1 MYAYKEMK
9 IAKRNNNKKKKNN
22 NKFVRYPPAPQ
33 CVCVCVKQA
42 VERSERRL
50 GFLFLWQL
58 LLLFLAQCGRWRVG
72 VAWWFG
78 VCSMHG

>member
-9 IAKRNNNKKKKNN
+9 IAKRNNKKTITNLYVIPRHRN
-22 NKFVRYPPAPQ
+22 V

-72 VAWWFG
+72 VAWWLAY
-78 VCSMHG
+78 VVWHG

>member
-9 IAKRNNNKKKKNN
+9 IAKRNNKKRTITNLYVIPRHRN
-22 NKFVRYPPAPQ
+22 
-33 CVCVCVKQA
+33 VCVCVKQA

-58 LLLFLAQCGRWRVG
+58 LLLFLAQCGRWHVG
-72 VAWWFG
+72 VAWRGGWR
-78 VCSMHG
+78 M